1 MKIATT
7 YASNSPKWIMPNISL
22 NIKSKWMKGDQVR
35 KNNKKQIISI
45 AMWTLK
51 WFQKNSTTW
60 IIKYRFVW
68 HIIYKQNVPN
78 MSIEKSQ
85 EENIKVFMKY
95 KLFKVSSKKMI
106 IFWAQLLSENPWR
119 IQINM
124 CLLFSFIQ
132 IFFDVIMS
140 CFRPNIQIVNWTK

>member
-1 MKIATT
+1 
-7 YASNSPKWIMPNISL
+7 
-22 NIKSKWMKGDQVR
+22 
-35 KNNKKQIISI
+35 
-45 AMWTLK
+45 
-51 WFQKNSTTW
+51 
-60 IIKYRFVW
+60 
-68 HIIYKQNVPN
+68 
-78 MSIEKSQ
+78 
-85 EENIKVFMKY
+85 
-95 KLFKVSSKKMI
+95 MI